1 MLSKP
6 SRSTL
11 ANLKLTALINA
22 YSAVNIPL
30 LAFVTPRIMELSE
43 TRSVVRIRLDRRS
56 RNHLK
61 VMYFGALAM
70 GAELSIALKA
80 IDAIDKSGKKI
91 DFIFKDFQ
99 AEFLK
104 RADGHVHFIC
114 DQVQGVQ
121 DLVNM
126 AVSGSERHHRTF
138 EGYAVVADQS
148 GKSAAGHSE
157 SGDVQA
163 IKVDD
168 LTNKSPTDDMI
179 VMKYR
184 LTLSVKQRSKKTSS
198 A

>member
-1 MLSKP
+1 MTP
-6 SRSTL
+6 SSGASRFE
-11 ANLKLTALINA
+11 NLKLTALINA
-22 YSAVNIPL
+22 YSAINIPL

-43 TRSVVRIRLDRRS
+43 TRSVVRIRLDRRT

-80 IDAIDKSGKKI
+80 IDAIGKSGKKI

-114 DQVQGVQ
+114 DQVPGVQ
-121 DLVNM
+121 ELINL
-126 AVSGSERHHRTF
+126 AVSGTERHHRTF
-138 EGYAVVADQS
+138 EGYAVVADN
-148 GKSAAGHSE
+148 KAAPDAAHAS
-157 SGDVQA
+157 D
-163 IKVDD
+163 K
-168 LTNKSPTDDMI
+168 I

-184 LTLSVKQRSKKTSS
+184 LTLSVKQR
-198 A
+198 AP